1 MKIKSKKNILV
12 TGGAGFIGFHLT
24 KQLLK
29 KNFSVFGIDNINNYY
44 DENLKLNRLGEL
56 KSFENFN
63 FLKVDISDV
72 ELLHKAFDVAR
83 EQNGQERICI
93 NCAGIAPA
101 QKTVTN
107 GFGHDPELFSRVI
120 NTNLI
125 GCFNVASY
133 SAAGMSQAKILN
145 ENGERGVIINTASI
159 AAFEGQIGQSAYAA
173 SKAGIVGM
181 TLPMARDLAVH
192 GIRVMSIAPGI
203 FSTPMLKNL
212 SAEVQESLS
221 ESIPFPSRLGCPSEY
236 ADLVIHILGNPM
248 LNGENIRLDGA
259 VRLSKK

>member
-1 MKIKSKKNILV
+1 MKLDENISAV
-12 TGGAGFIGFHLT
+12 ISGGASGLGAAVCHKIA
-24 KQLLK
+24 
-29 KNFSVFGIDNINNYY
+29 NFGVKVAIFDQNQELGTRVAQKIN
-44 DENLKLNRLGEL
+44 GV
-56 KSFENFN
+56 

-83 EQNGQERICI
+83 DQNGQERICI

-101 QKTVTN
+101 QKTVNN

-212 SAEVQESLS
+212 SAEVQASLS
-221 ESIPFPSRLGCPSEY
+221 DSIPFPSRLGCPSEY